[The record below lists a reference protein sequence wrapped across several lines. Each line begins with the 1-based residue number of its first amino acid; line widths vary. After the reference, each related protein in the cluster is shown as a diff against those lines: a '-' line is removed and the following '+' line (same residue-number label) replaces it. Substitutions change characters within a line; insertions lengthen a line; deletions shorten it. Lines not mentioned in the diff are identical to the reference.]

1 MKRCVCPISKTCWEE
16 NIFWRHNFT
25 FLQNGCLITFK
36 KMQKQPPEKFYKKAI
51 LKSFTIFTGK
61 HLCLNLFLMQNF
73 AKCFRV
79 PILTYRKSCTQD
91 PRPQYDQVEL
101 GTRDPLSGTLINNL
115 LAWKFEC
122 SNESIDI
129 LLES

>member
-1 MKRCVCPISKTCWEE
+1 
-16 NIFWRHNFT
+16 
-25 FLQNGCLITFK
+25 
-36 KMQKQPPEKFYKKAI
+36 MQKQPPEKFCKKAI

-61 HLCLNLFLMQNF
+61 HLCLSLFLIQNF
-73 AKCFRV
+73 AKCFRA

-115 LAWKFEC
+115 LAWKFKC
-122 SNESIDI
+122 NNESIDI